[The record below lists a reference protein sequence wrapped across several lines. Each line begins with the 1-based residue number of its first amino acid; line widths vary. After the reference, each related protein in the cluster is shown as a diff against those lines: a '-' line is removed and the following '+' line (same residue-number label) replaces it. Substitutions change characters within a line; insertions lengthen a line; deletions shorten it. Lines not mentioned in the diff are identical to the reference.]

1 MEFILFI
8 NKLHFY
14 ISYIPSMC
22 IFYFH
27 TIIWRGVTSNS
38 WFEGMSMWKIL
49 IFIPKESI
57 NNIIIMEGGAPPS
70 DTS

>member
-1 MEFILFI
+1 
-8 NKLHFY
+8 
-14 ISYIPSMC
+14 MC